1 MNKISMA
8 IVAAIAASF
17 ISGCTFG
24 VELASEDRERADKV
38 SAELE
43 ILGKKLDYLLEI
55 AAHKADRIATE
66 LETLNLSI
74 KQSSPKLEEKF
85 DELNKSV
92 QEMWGF
98 LKSFDTSTTR
108 AMFGAKPRK

>member
-1 MNKISMA
+1 MNRISTV
-8 IVAAIAASF
+8 IVVATAVSF
-17 ISGCTFG
+17 VSGCTFG
-24 VELASEDRERADKV
+24 VELAHEDRDRADKV
-38 SAELE
+38 STELE
-43 ILGKKLDYLLEI
+43 ILGKKLDYLLEL
-55 AAHKADRIATE
+55 AGSKADRIADE
-66 LETLNLSI
+66 LATLNSSI

-92 QEMWGF
+92 QEMWNF